1 MAGRPRLTDND
12 PLTDL
17 IPADELDVDIE
28 VDEDMPSDEATLLA
42 RIPLLAG
49 SNKKMA
55 YLAYRSCGF
64 TPAQA
69 CDLADTQMQ
78 TLRNWRKSDEVFRN
92 FEENELQ
99 RLQETVGN
107 DIIRFEFLRN
117 MRMLLKADFKV
128 IAKGINNLEKMSPR
142 EYEIF
147 KALRR
152 FYTPADMLALEKVL
166 HPEKHKDGPVTIK
179 LTWGGRIQGQIEAP
193 DNDMDILEGEVRE
206 VS

>member
-1 MAGRPRLTDND
+1 MDDITQ
-12 PLTDL
+12 DL
-17 IPADELDVDIE
+17 MELPDVDIDI
-28 VDEDMPSDEATLLA
+28 DESIPSDEATLLA

-55 YLAYRSCGF
+55 YLAYRSTGF
-64 TPAQA
+64 TPTQSA
-69 CDLADTQMQ
+69 DLAEVSMQ
-78 TLRNWRKSDEVFRN
+78 TLRNWRKNDQVFCN

-107 DIIRFEFLRN
+107 DVIRFEFLRN

-128 IAKGINNLEKMSPR
+128 IAKGITNLDKMSPR

-152 FYTPADMLALEKVL
+152 FYTPADMLALEKIL
-166 HPEKHKDGPVTIK
+166 HPEKHKEGPVTIH
-179 LTWGGRIQGQIEAP
+179 LTWGNRLQLNQPKES
-193 DNDMDILEGEVRE
+193 DDMDILEGEVRE